1 MDKDNMPLESLDDL
15 IKQTEGQ
22 NLEFK
27 RRPSEE
33 LGKSICSFAN
43 TNGGIILVGISDIKQ
58 ILGVE
63 EKDEQKI
70 ASIAHTCKPS
80 IYPRIERIKTGEKTV
95 FVVKVNQ
102 NTGLIHSYKNI
113 AYKRIG
119 SSDEPLSP
127 EEVIEFAKSI
137 GKIQFD
143 SMICEEASQGDIDE
157 ERVKWFLK
165 KAKNERMFNVDP
177 ETQVNEALE
186 RLGVMRNNKLT
197 NAGVLLFTKN
207 TQQFFSQAEV
217 RCARFS
223 GTEPIKP
230 FIDMKVFE
238 GDIIDQVDKA
248 LGFVLEHTPM
258 KVYLV
263 GKPEREERYEYPPDA
278 IREAIVNAICHRDY
292 ESIGNIQI
300 RVFDDR
306 IEVWNPGLLP
316 EPLTLEDLKRKH
328 KSIPRNP
335 LVAKCFFLIK
345 FIEQWGTGTND
356 MIDMCSD
363 WKLPDPL
370 FEYVTGDFVVTFR
383 KTKYTEE
390 FLEKK
395 EMNERQIKAIEYLKG
410 NKKITRQKYASLF
423 GCSIRTAF
431 NDIQHLVD
439 KGLLQRKGKGRY
451 TYYEL
456 V

>member
-1 MDKDNMPLESLDDL
+1 MPLKSLNNL

-27 RRPSEE
+27 RRLSEE

-43 TNGGIILVGISDIKQ
+43 TNDGIILVGISDNKQ
-58 ILGVE
+58 TLGVE

-80 IYPRIERIKTGEKTV
+80 IYPRIERIKTGDKTV

-127 EEVIEFAKSI
+127 EEVIEFAKS
-137 GKIQFD
+137 
-143 SMICEEASQGDIDE
+143 
-157 ERVKWFLK
+157 
-165 KAKNERMFNVDP
+165 
-177 ETQVNEALE
+177 
-186 RLGVMRNNKLT
+186 
-197 NAGVLLFTKN
+197 

-263 GKPEREERYEYPPDA
+263 GKPEREERYEYPPEK
-278 IREAIVNAICHRDY
+278 RLYH
-292 ESIGNIQI
+292 ESN
-300 RVFDDR
+300 
-306 IEVWNPGLLP
+306 
-316 EPLTLEDLKRKH
+316 
-328 KSIPRNP
+328 
-335 LVAKCFFLIK
+335 
-345 FIEQWGTGTND
+345 
-356 MIDMCSD
+356 
-363 WKLPDPL
+363 
-370 FEYVTGDFVVTFR
+370 
-383 KTKYTEE
+383 
-390 FLEKK
+390 
-395 EMNERQIKAIEYLKG
+395 
-410 NKKITRQKYASLF
+410 
-423 GCSIRTAF
+423 
-431 NDIQHLVD
+431 
-439 KGLLQRKGKGRY
+439 
-451 TYYEL
+451 
-456 V
+456 